1 MQQRIERVDE
11 IPLLL
16 HWLDQMGVQEK
27 IDSLWKPHGN
37 WEGLSYGQLAKL
49 FLTYVLH
56 ALNHRLYQMEPWLA
70 AHQTMIEEITGWQV
84 TSKEATDDRLATLIQ
99 ALGGDDS
106 IRIEFQQG
114 MGQHLI
120 QAYALPTDVA
130 RYDTTSFS
138 VNHARSEQGPD
149 GLLRFGHS
157 KDHRPDLL
165 QFKQGLGTLDPAGI
179 PLYSDT
185 LSGNTA
191 DDICYVPAWR
201 ELAKTIG
208 HGNFLYVADC
218 KAAALSTRATI
229 DQEKGRYLFP
239 LPMTGEVPEKL
250 RRLVMEPPD
259 EPRPI
264 HIPKLDKGK
273 ETVKEIGKGFAI
285 LETLTFQPE
294 AGDVHNWIEQ
304 WFIVQSHTYA
314 NTQKKTCL
322 SRIEK
327 AEAELQRLKP
337 KKEETAE
344 QFRQR
349 ADKIVKNRKCEGLI
363 TLEVQETLTCIEKYL
378 GRGRPKPDSPKTVVE
393 TKGISLQFH
402 RDPAAIDEAMTLAGW
417 RIYVTN
423 VPTDDMSLDQSVR
436 YYREE
441 WLVERGFHRFKQGSL
456 PALPLYV
463 RLPERIKG
471 LMLLL
476 TTALQAITLMEYV
489 ARRNLATT
497 HQTISGLV
505 PGNPKMKTD
514 RPTTERLLAQF
525 EGLHLLIEQTPNR
538 IKLRLIEELNPLQTK
553 ILELLNVSPAIYN
566 LSSPKPKFKDSS

>member
-1 MQQRIERVDE
+1 MQQRIERVDD

-16 HWLDQMGVQEK
+16 EWLKQMGIQEK
-27 IDSLWKPHGN
+27 IDSHWQPHGN
-37 WEGLSYGQLAKL
+37 WGGLSYGQLAQL
-49 FLTYVLH
+49 FLTYVIH
-56 ALNHRLYQMEPWLA
+56 SLNHRLYQMEPWLA
-70 AHQTMIEEITGWQV
+70 DHQTLIEQITGWQF
-84 TSKEATDDRLATLIQ
+84 TSKDATDDRLATLVQ
-99 ALGGDDS
+99 ALGADDAA
-106 IRIEFQQG
+106 RIQFQKD
-114 MGQHLI
+114 MGRHLI

-138 VNHARSEQGPD
+138 VHHASSAQDPD
-149 GLLRFGHS
+149 CLLRFGHS

-201 ELAKTIG
+201 ELARTIG
-208 HGNFLYVADC
+208 HGDFLYVADC

-229 DQEKGRYLFP
+229 DKEKGRYLFP

-250 RRLVMEPPD
+250 RGLVMNPPEEPSL
-259 EPRPI
+259 I
-264 HIPKLDKGK
+264 HLPKVEKGE
-273 ETVKEIGKGFAI
+273 ETLKEIGKGFAVR
-285 LETLTFQPE
+285 ETLAFQPE
-294 AGDVHNWIEQ
+294 SGDVHTWTEQ
-304 WFIVQSHTYA
+304 WFVVQSHTYA
-314 NTQKKTCL
+314 NIQKKACL
-322 SRIEK
+322 GRIGK

-337 KKEETAE
+337 KKDEAAE
-344 QFRQR
+344 QLRQR
-349 ADKIVKNRKCEGLI
+349 AEKIVKNRKCDGLI
-363 TLEVQETLTCIEKYL
+363 TVEVQETLTCKEKYL
-378 GRGRPKPDSPKTVVE
+378 GRGRPTPDSPKTVVE
-393 TKGISLQFH
+393 AKEISAQFH
-402 RDPAAIDEAMTLAGW
+402 RNPAAIDEALTLAGW

-423 VPTDDMSLDQSVR
+423 VPAHDMSLNQSVR

-456 PALPLYV
+456 PALPLCV
-463 RLPERIKG
+463 RVPERIKG

-476 TTALQAITLMEYV
+476 TIALQAITLIEFV

-497 HQTISGLV
+497 HRTLSGLV
-505 PGNPKMKTD
+505 PGNPKMKTN

-538 IKLRLIEELNPLQTK
+538 MKLRLIEELNPLQIE
-553 ILELLNVSPAIYN
+553 ILALLNISPTIYN
-566 LSSPKPKFKDSS
+566 LSTPKPKFKNSS

>member
-1 MQQRIERVDE
+1 MQQRVERVDE
-11 IPLLL
+11 IPLLM
-16 HWLDQMGVQEK
+16 HWLGQMGVQEK

-37 WEGLSYGQLAKL
+37 WEGLSYGQLTQL

-56 ALNHRLYQMEPWLA
+56 ALNHRLYQMESWLGD
-70 AHQTMIEEITGWQV
+70 HQTMIEQITGWDL
-84 TSKEATDDRLATLIQ
+84 TIKDATDDRLARLLE
-99 ALGGDDS
+99 ALGAEDS
-106 IRIEFQQG
+106 VRIEFQQQ
-114 MGQHLI
+114 MGQHVI

-138 VNHARSEQGPD
+138 VHHAHSTADPD

-191 DDICYVPAWR
+191 DDTRYVPAWR

-208 HGNFLYVADC
+208 HGNFLYIADC
-218 KAAALSTRATI
+218 KAAALSTRAMI
-229 DQEKGRYLFP
+229 DQEGGRFLFP
-239 LPMTGEVPEKL
+239 LPMTGETPVKL
-250 RRLVMEPPD
+250 RRLVMEPPE

-264 HIPKLDKGK
+264 HLLPSDGAQ
-273 ETVKEIGKGFAI
+273 ETAREIGKGFAI
-285 LETLTFQPE
+285 QEPLTFRLE
-294 AGDVHNWIEQ
+294 SGNAHNWIEQ
-304 WFIVQSHTYA
+304 WFVVQSHTYA
-314 NTQKKTCL
+314 NTQKKACL

-327 AEAELQRLKP
+327 AEVELQRLKP
-337 KKEETAE
+337 KKNETVD
-344 QFRQR
+344 QFGQR
-349 ADKIVKNRKCEGLI
+349 AEKIIKNRKCEGLI
-363 TLEVQETLTCIEKYL
+363 TLEVEQTITHQEKYL

-393 TKGISLQFH
+393 VREFSLRFH
-402 RDPAAIDEAMTLAGW
+402 RNPTAVDEAMTLAGW

-423 VPTDDMSLDQSVR
+423 VPAHDMSLGQSVR

-456 PALPLYV
+456 PALPLHV

-476 TTALQAITLMEYV
+476 TIALQAITLMEFV
-489 ARRNLATT
+489 ARRNLAAT

-505 PGNPKMKTD
+505 PGNPRMKTD

-538 IKLRLIEELNPLQTK
+538 IKLRLIEELNPLQIK
-553 ILELLNVSPAIYN
+553 ILTLLNVSLNIYQ
-566 LSSPKPKFKDSS
+566 LSSTKPKFKDSS

>member
-37 WEGLSYGQLAKL
+37 WDGLSYGQLAKL
-49 FLTYVLH
+49 FLTCVLH
-56 ALNHRLYQMEPWLA
+56 SLNHSLYKMEPWLA
-70 AHQTMIEEITGWQV
+70 EHQTMIEQITGWQF
-84 TSKEATDDRLATLIQ
+84 TSKDATDDRLGTMLQ
-99 ALGGDDS
+99 DVGTDDS
-106 IRIEFQQG
+106 KRIEFQKD

-138 VNHARSEQGPD
+138 VHHARSTQDPD
-149 GLLRFGHS
+149 GLLRLGHS

-179 PLYSDT
+179 PLYSNT

-201 ELAKTIG
+201 ELARTIG

-218 KAAALSTRATI
+218 KGAALSTRATI
-229 DQEKGRYLFP
+229 DKENGRYLFP
-239 LPMTGEVPEKL
+239 LPMTGEIPEKL
-250 RRLVMEPPD
+250 RRLVMNPP
-259 EPRPI
+259 EE
-264 HIPKLDKGK
+264 PKLIHLPKIDKGK

-285 LETLTFQPE
+285 RETLAFQPE
-294 AGDVHNWIEQ
+294 SGDSHKWIEQ
-304 WFIVQSHTYA
+304 WFVVQSHTYA
-314 NTQKKTCL
+314 NIQKKGIL

-337 KKEETAE
+337 KKDETAE
-344 QFRQR
+344 QLRQR
-349 ADKIVKNRKCEGLI
+349 AEKIVKNRKCEGLI
-363 TLEVQETLTCIEKYL
+363 TLEVQQTVTREEKYL

-393 TKGISLQFH
+393 TKEISVRFH
-402 RDPAAIDEAMTLAGW
+402 RNPTAIDEALTLAGW

-423 VPTDDMSLDQSVR
+423 VPAQDMSLDQSVR

-476 TTALQAITLMEYV
+476 TIALQAITLIEFV

-497 HQTISGLV
+497 HRTISGLV
-505 PGNPKMKTD
+505 PGNPKMKTN

-525 EGLHLLIEQTPNR
+525 EGLHLLIEQSPNR
-538 IKLRLIEELNPLQTK
+538 IKLRLIEELSPLQID
-553 ILELLNVSPAIYN
+553 ILALLNISPTIYN
-566 LSSPKPKFKDSS
+566 LSSPKPKFNDSS

>member
-16 HWLDQMGVQEK
+16 HWLDEMGVQEK

-56 ALNHRLYQMEPWLA
+56 SLNHSLYKMEPWLA
-70 AHQTMIEEITGWQV
+70 DHQILIEQITGWKF
-84 TSKEATDDRLATLIQ
+84 TSKDATDDRLASMIQ
-99 ALGGDDS
+99 ALGADDS
-106 IRIEFQQG
+106 VRSEFQKD

-120 QAYALPTDVA
+120 QAYALPTNVA

-138 VNHARSEQGPD
+138 VHHALSAQDPD

-165 QFKQGLGTLDPAGI
+165 QFKQGLGTLDPAGV
-179 PLYSDT
+179 PLYSNT

-201 ELAKTIG
+201 ELARTIG
-208 HGNFLYVADC
+208 HTDFLYVADC
-218 KAAALSTRATI
+218 KAAAVSTRATI

-239 LPMTGEVPEKL
+239 LPMTGDVPEKL
-250 RRLVMEPPD
+250 RQLVLNPP
-259 EPRPI
+259 EE
-264 HIPKLDKGK
+264 PKLIHLTKLEKAK

-285 LETLTFQPE
+285 QETLTFQPE
-294 AGDVHNWIEQ
+294 SDVTHIWGEQ
-304 WFIVQSHTYA
+304 WFVVKSHTYA
-314 NTQKKTCL
+314 NIQKKAIL
-322 SRIEK
+322 NRIEK
-327 AEAELQRLKP
+327 AQAELQRLKA
-337 KKEETAE
+337 KKDETAE

-349 ADKIVKNRKCEGLI
+349 AEKIVKNRKCEGLI
-363 TLEVQETLTCIEKYL
+363 TLEVQETLTFKEKYF
-378 GRGRPKPDSPKTVVE
+378 GRGRPNADSPKTVVE
-393 TKGISLQFH
+393 AREIGVQFQQN
-402 RDPAAIDEAMTLAGW
+402 PTAIDEALDLAGW

-423 VPTDDMSLDQSVR
+423 VPAHDMSLDQSVR

-463 RLPERIKG
+463 RVQERIKG

-476 TTALQAITLMEYV
+476 TIALQAITLIEFV

-497 HQTISGLV
+497 HRTISGLV

-538 IKLRLIEELNPLQTK
+538 IKLRLVEELNPLQIQ
-553 ILELLNVSPAIYN
+553 ILALLEIPPAIYN
-566 LSSPKPKFKDSS
+566 ISSPEEKFIDSS

>member
-11 IPLLL
+11 IPLLM

-37 WEGLSYGQLAKL
+37 WEGLSYGQLAQL
-49 FLTYVLH
+49 FLTYVLGS
-56 ALNHRLYQMEPWLA
+56 LNHSLYQMEPWLA
-70 AHQTMIEEITGWQV
+70 VHQTMIEQITGWQF
-84 TSKEATDDRLATLIQ
+84 TSKDGTDDRMGTLIQ
-99 ALGGDDS
+99 ALGTDDS
-106 IRIEFQQG
+106 LRIEFQKD

-138 VNHARSEQGPD
+138 VHHARSQQDPD

-179 PLYSDT
+179 PLYSNT

-201 ELAKTIG
+201 ELARTIG
-208 HGNFLYVADC
+208 HGHFLYVADC

-239 LPMTGEVPEKL
+239 LPMTGEIPDKL
-250 RRLVMEPPD
+250 RRLVLNPPE
-259 EPRPI
+259 EPRLI
-264 HIPKLDKGK
+264 QLPKIEKGK

-285 LETLTFQPE
+285 RKTLAFQLES
-294 AGDVHNWIEQ
+294 GDSHDWIEQ
-304 WFIVQSHTYA
+304 WFVVQSHTYA
-314 NTQKKTCL
+314 NIQKKGCL

-337 KKEETAE
+337 KKDETTE

-349 ADKIVKNRKCEGLI
+349 AENIVKNRKCEGLI
-363 TLEVQETLTCIEKYL
+363 TLEVQETLTCKEKYL

-393 TKGISLQFH
+393 VKEITVQFH
-402 RDPAAIDEAMTLAGW
+402 RNPTAIDQALTLAGW

-423 VPTDDMSLDQSVR
+423 VPDHDMSLDQSVR

-476 TTALQAITLMEYV
+476 TIALQAITLIEFV

-497 HQTISGLV
+497 DQTISGLV
-505 PGNPKMKTD
+505 PGNPKMKTN

-525 EGLHLLIEQTPNR
+525 KGLHLLIEQTPNR
-538 IKLRLIEELNPLQTK
+538 IKLRLIEELNPLQIE
-553 ILELLNVSPAIYN
+553 ILALLNTSPTIYN

>member
-16 HWLDQMGVQEK
+16 HWLAEMGVQEK
-27 IDSLWKPHGN
+27 IDSLWKAHGN
-37 WEGLSYGQLAKL
+37 WEGLSYGQLAQL

-56 ALNHRLYQMEPWLA
+56 SLNHSLYKMEPWLA
-70 AHQTMIEEITGWQV
+70 DHQTLIEQITGWQF
-84 TSKEATDDRLATLIQ
+84 TSKDATDDRLATLIQ
-99 ALGGDDS
+99 ALGTDDS
-106 IRIEFQQG
+106 VRIEFQTD

-138 VNHARSEQGPD
+138 VHHARSAQDPD

-179 PLYSDT
+179 PLYSNT

-191 DDICYVPAWR
+191 DDNCYVPAWR
-201 ELAKTIG
+201 ELARTIG
-208 HGNFLYVADC
+208 HADFLYVADC

-250 RRLVMEPPD
+250 RQLVMNPPEEPSL
-259 EPRPI
+259 I
-264 HIPKLDKGK
+264 HLTKIEKGK
-273 ETVKEIGKGFAI
+273 ETVKEIGRGFATQ
-285 LETLTFQPE
+285 ETLTFQPE
-294 AGDVHNWIEQ
+294 SNDSHTWVEQ
-304 WFIVQSHTYA
+304 WFVVQSHTFA
-314 NTQKKTCL
+314 NIPKKAILT
-322 SRIEK
+322 RIEN
-327 AEAELQRLKP
+327 AGADLQRLKP
-337 KKEETAE
+337 KKDDTAE

-349 ADKIVKNRKCEGLI
+349 AEKILKNRKCEGLI
-363 TLEVQETLTCIEKYL
+363 TVEVQETLTFKEKCL
-378 GRGRPKPDSPKTVVE
+378 GRGRPKRDSPRSVVE
-393 TKGISLQFH
+393 AREISVQFQ
-402 RDPAAIDEAMTLAGW
+402 RNPTAIDEALTLAGW

-423 VPTDDMSLDQSVR
+423 VPACDMSLEQSVR

-456 PALPLYV
+456 PVLPLYV
-463 RLPERIKG
+463 RLHERIKG

-476 TTALQAITLMEYV
+476 TIALQAITLIEFV
-489 ARRNLATT
+489 ARRNLAATRR
-497 HQTISGLV
+497 TISGLV
-505 PGNPKMKTD
+505 PGNPRMKTD

-538 IKLRLIEELNPLQTK
+538 IKLRLVEELNPLQIE
-553 ILELLNVSPAIYN
+553 ILALLNIPPTIYN
-566 LSSPKPKFKDSS
+566 LSTPKPKFEDSS

>member
-16 HWLDQMGVQEK
+16 HWLDEMGVQEK

-37 WEGLSYGQLAKL
+37 WEGLSYGQLGQL

-56 ALNHRLYQMEPWLA
+56 SLNHSLYKMEPWLA
-70 AHQTMIEEITGWQV
+70 DHQTLIEQITGWQF
-84 TSKEATDDRLATLIQ
+84 TSKDATDDRLATMIQ
-99 ALGGDDS
+99 ALGLDDS
-106 IRIEFQQG
+106 DRIEFQQN

-138 VNHARSEQGPD
+138 VHHARSAQDPD

-179 PLYSDT
+179 PLYSNT

-201 ELAKTIG
+201 ELARTIG
-208 HGNFLYVADC
+208 HADFLYVADC

-239 LPMTGEVPEKL
+239 LPMTGEIPEKL
-250 RRLVMEPPD
+250 RKLVMNPPEEPGL
-259 EPRPI
+259 I
-264 HIPKLDKGK
+264 HLPKIEKDK
-273 ETVKEIGKGFAI
+273 EIVKEIGRGFAVPEA
-285 LETLTFQPE
+285 LAFQPE
-294 AGDVHNWIEQ
+294 SGALHNWIEQ
-304 WFIVQSHTYA
+304 WFVVQSHTYA
-314 NTQKKTCL
+314 NIQKKACL

-337 KKEETAE
+337 KKDETAE

-349 ADKIVKNRKCEGLI
+349 AEKIVKNRKCEGLI
-363 TLEVQETLTCIEKYL
+363 TLEVQETVTRKEKYL
-378 GRGRPKPDSPKTVVE
+378 GRGRPNPDSPKTVVE
-393 TKGISLQFH
+393 TREIGVRFH
-402 RDPAAIDEAMTLAGW
+402 RNPAAIDEVLTLAGW

-423 VPTDDMSLDQSVR
+423 VPASNMSLDQSVR

-476 TTALQAITLMEYV
+476 TIALQAITLIEFV
-489 ARRNLATT
+489 ARRNLAAN
-497 HQTISGLV
+497 HQTIAGLV
-505 PGNPKMKTD
+505 PGNPKMKTH

-525 EGLHLLIEQTPNR
+525 EGLHLLIEQTPSR
-538 IKLRLIEELNPLQTK
+538 MKLKLIEELNPLQIK
-553 ILELLNVSPAIYN
+553 VLALLNISPTIYN
-566 LSSPKPKFKDSS
+566 LSPPKEKFKNSS

>member
-16 HWLDQMGVQEK
+16 HWLDEMGVQEK

-49 FLTYVLH
+49 FVTYVLH
-56 ALNHRLYQMEPWLA
+56 SLNHSLYKMEPWLA
-70 AHQTMIEEITGWQV
+70 DHQTLIEQITGWQF
-84 TSKEATDDRLATLIQ
+84 TSKDATDDRLATMIQ
-99 ALGGDDS
+99 ALGTDDS
-106 IRIEFQQG
+106 VRIEFQTT

-120 QAYALPTDVA
+120 QAYALPTNVA
-130 RYDTTSFS
+130 RYDTTSFN
-138 VNHARSEQGPD
+138 VHHARSAQDPD

-179 PLYSDT
+179 PLYSNT

-201 ELAKTIG
+201 ELARTIG
-208 HGNFLYVADC
+208 HTGFLYVADC

-250 RRLVMEPPD
+250 RQLVMDPPE
-259 EPRPI
+259 EPRLI
-264 HIPKLDKGK
+264 HLPKLDKGK
-273 ETVKEIGKGFAI
+273 EILKEIGKGFAI
-285 LETLTFQPE
+285 RETLTFQPE
-294 AGDVHNWIEQ
+294 SGDSYTWVEQ
-304 WFIVQSHTYA
+304 CFVVQSHTYA
-314 NTQKKTCL
+314 NIQKKAIS

-327 AEAELQRLKP
+327 AQTELQRLKP
-337 KKEETAE
+337 KKDEPPE
-344 QFRQR
+344 QFCQR
-349 ADKIVKNRKCEGLI
+349 AEKIVKNRKCEGLI
-363 TLEVQETLTCIEKYL
+363 TLEMQETTTFKEKYI

-393 TKGISLQFH
+393 AKEISIRFQ
-402 RDPAAIDEAMTLAGW
+402 RNPTAIDEALTLAGW

-423 VPTDDMSLDQSVR
+423 VHDMSLDQSVR

-463 RLPERIKG
+463 RLQERIKG

-476 TTALQAITLMEYV
+476 TIALQAITLIEFV
-489 ARRNLATT
+489 ARRNLTT
-497 HQTISGLV
+497 TQGTISGLV
-505 PGNPKMKTD
+505 PGNPKIKTN

-538 IKLRLIEELNPLQTK
+538 IKVRLVENLNPLQIQILALLK
-553 ILELLNVSPAIYN
+553 IPLSIYS
-566 LSSPKPKFKDSS
+566 LSSPKEEFKDSS